1 MNIDRIPDV
10 RPDTLAAQVT
20 VKLCGNVIEIRY
32 MRSAPV
38 AIIEKVSAELYI
50 DKRTGEVKEFRH
62 SENRAESKASVAQS
76 LRKLRDLIN
85 ANLTEPETALWVT
98 FTYAENMRDAKRLY
112 EDFRRFWQRFRYYL
126 NKQHGHASAEY
137 ITAAEPQARGA
148 WHLHG
153 LLLFPDKAPF
163 IPNADI
169 ARIWGHGFTKT
180 KSLTEIDNP
189 GLYLIAYL
197 SDMELTEAMSAGN
210 TRGRIAETSATDEQG
225 KRQKKAVIKGARL
238 RLYPP
243 GFNLY
248 RTSRGVKRPEIWQ
261 TTEAEAQ
268 EIVQGV
274 PLTYEKTIAVT
285 DEAGDVKNIINYRQ
299 YNKAL
304 KEGGQLDA
312 TKKAIPSED
321 TRL

>member
-10 RPDTLAAQVT
+10 RPDTPETQVT
-20 VKLCGNVIEIRY
+20 VKRCGQIIEIRY
-32 MRSAPV
+32 LRSSPV
-38 AIIEKVSAELYI
+38 AVIEKVSAELYV
-50 DKRTGEVKEFRH
+50 DKRTGEVKEFCH

-85 ANLTEPETALWVT
+85 ANLTDPETALWVT
-98 FTYAENMRDAKRLY
+98 LTSAENMRDTKRLY
-112 EDFRRFWQRFRYYL
+112 EDFRRFWQRLRYYL
-126 NKQHGHASAEY
+126 DKQGHPPAEY
-137 ITAAEPQARGA
+137 IIAAEPQARGA
-148 WHLHG
+148 WHLHC
-153 LLLFPDKAPF
+153 LFLFTEKAPF
-163 IPNADI
+163 IPNSDM

-180 KSLTEIDNP
+180 KSLKGIDNP
-189 GLYLIAYL
+189 GLYLTAYL
-197 SDMELTEAMSAGN
+197 GDMELSEALRAGSPRGKITEAS
-210 TRGRIAETSATDEQG
+210 TIDEQG

-268 EIVQGV
+268 KMIHGT

-285 DEAGDVKNIINYRQ
+285 DEAGNVKNIINYRQ
-299 YNKAL
+299 YNIAA
-304 KEGGQLDA
+304 KEGGSLDA
-312 TKKAIPSED
+312 AEKAISPED
-321 TRL
+321 T